1 MMEAALSGAVAAV
14 ISSIGAIYA
23 ARAAKNS
30 KPVSNGFTVH
40 VMDEL
45 RAIRARLDSH
55 IDSHHNKP

>member
-1 MMEAALSGAVAAV
+1 MVEAALSGAVAAV

-30 KPVSNGFTVH
+30 KPVSNGFTGH

-45 RAIRARLDSH
+45 RAIRIRLDSH
-55 IDSHHNKP
+55 IDSHNNKP